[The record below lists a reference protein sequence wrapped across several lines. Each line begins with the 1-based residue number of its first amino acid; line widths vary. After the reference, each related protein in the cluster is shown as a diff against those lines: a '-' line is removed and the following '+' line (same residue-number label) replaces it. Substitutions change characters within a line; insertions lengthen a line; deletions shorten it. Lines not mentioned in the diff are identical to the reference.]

1 MEPNKAN
8 PYQGSNQGSQG
19 QQGTQSQQG
28 NQRGQNL
35 TDEDR
40 RRGGQQSAQS
50 QQRSQ
55 QGQFAGRPSQGN
67 NQGQASPGRNTEDE
81 KRMEDEGGNQPGN
94 KADQN
99 KSGSGGCGC
108 G

>member
-1 MEPNKAN
+1 MEPNKTN
-8 PYQGSNQGSQG
+8 PYQGTQG
-19 QQGTQSQQG
+19 QQGAQSQQG

-55 QGQFAGRPSQGN
+55 QGQFAGRPNQG

-81 KRMEDEGGNQPGN
+81 KRMEDEGGNQAGN

-99 KSGSGGCGC
+99 KNNSGGCGC
-108 G
+108 NE